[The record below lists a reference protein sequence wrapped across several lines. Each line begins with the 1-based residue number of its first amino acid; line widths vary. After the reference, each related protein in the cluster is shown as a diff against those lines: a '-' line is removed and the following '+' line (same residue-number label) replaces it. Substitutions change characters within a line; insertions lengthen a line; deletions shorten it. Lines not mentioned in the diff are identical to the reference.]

1 MNKVCKEIISANLT
15 SLIFLIFAVLDF
27 VYFNQ
32 NYVAMC
38 LGIAISGNITGIR
51 LILRENKR
59 RLMESTD
66 SDAERNL

>member
-1 MNKVCKEIISANLT
+1 MNKVCKEIISANLA
-15 SLIFLIFAVLDF
+15 SLIFIIFAVLDF

-32 NYVAMC
+32 HYVAIC
-38 LGIAISGNITGIR
+38 LGVAISGNTTSIR

-59 RLMESTD
+59 RLMKSTD

>member
-1 MNKVCKEIISANLT
+1 MNKVCKEIISANLA
-15 SLIFLIFAVLDF
+15 SLIFIIFAVVDF

-32 NYVAMC
+32 NYVAIC
-38 LGIAISGNITGIR
+38 LGVAISGNTTSIR

-59 RLMESTD
+59 RLMKSTD